1 MKKALSLVVAFLI
14 AASLAA
20 CGNVQ
25 QNAVPASSTV
35 PTSSSTSEPTDSEGG
50 ASSAAA
56 ITTPEAASFSSADQK
71 VDASGDSSITLPIL
85 AEIEQTVTVGT
96 SSSFMTA
103 VQMAVKLLDWG
114 TNTGLDPEEIRSA
127 AVSWLADKGNDEQ
140 VVFSQKLALVDEAYQ
155 KLLGDGAE
163 DLLASAGCE
172 DTAYPWSDQPVES
185 IEAIMTA
192 TGLR

>member
-20 CGNVQ
+20 CGSAQ
-25 QNAVPASSTV
+25 QNAAPASSTV

-50 ASSAAA
+50 ASSAVA
-56 ITTPEAASFSSADQK
+56 ITTPEAASSSSADQK
-71 VDASGDSSITLPIL
+71 ADASGDSSINLPIL

-96 SSSFMTA
+96 SGSFMTA

-127 AVSWLADKGNDEQ
+127 AVTWLADKGNDEQ
-140 VVFSQKLALVDEAYQ
+140 VAFSQKLALVDEAYQ